1 MHSTFARKRTA
12 ESDMTE
18 RHDTALIDIAD
29 TVGDAMASAFFGYGY
44 WFRTGVP
51 AGWST

>member
-1 MHSTFARKRTA
+1 
-12 ESDMTE
+12 MTE
-18 RHDTALIDIAD
+18 RHDIAQIDIASPA
-29 TVGDAMASAFFGYGY
+29 GDAMAFAFSGYGY